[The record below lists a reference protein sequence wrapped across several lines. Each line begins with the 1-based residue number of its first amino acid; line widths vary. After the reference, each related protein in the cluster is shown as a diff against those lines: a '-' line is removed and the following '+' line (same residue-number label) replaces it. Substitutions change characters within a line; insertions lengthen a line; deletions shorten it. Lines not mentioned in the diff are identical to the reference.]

1 MKKYTKIT
9 CLVLCAALVLCG
21 CDSGTAEIDETEP
34 MTTTAVVSEVTSAAE
49 TTATSAAAA
58 VFDGEADD
66 KAPAKEEDTKQT
78 DIMSLP
84 YDEFIGKRIS
94 CENSKSL
101 HLFGGTLAEGFCEG
115 EAPQKDYNGNVI
127 VRFDADKYRFSPS
140 AKYSSGAMS
149 LECDNDFIGKVQSAR
164 SVNNDSIDRLPTTIY
179 IGSVSR
185 DTVYADKIEYG
196 YTTNYGSFYVFNAF
210 VRKDD
215 KYSDNKYSA
224 DDDHDWYE
232 YIIDPMYMH
241 FLQFP
246 MLEQEAKNMK
256 FSVNGTEFYADTVK
270 GHGIRSSLAGD
281 RLDDSGI
288 GDKYVYARV
297 TIHGTD
303 FIYDNIGGASCSAD
317 ICNIEVIT
325 EDTDSIIKG
334 TAAPMYEAE
343 GSGEVLNALLSGR
356 DEFLADKAMSFN
368 LIDLDFDGTPEALVQ
383 EIPEDEYALE
393 GPYATA
399 NTKVYSLKGGAMKLL
414 GDFDIVCYE
423 PFDKAVYLPTGVKG
437 WHFNDGKDH
446 CLLTL
451 NNGTLKVEHI
461 TESVMVPVDGEEDT
475 VTWDYYY
482 NGRKI
487 ELEPVEGDNPFI
499 NEYNKDWNYGKFTAY
514 GGIEYYA
521 TGMYE
526 VYDKLY
532 TALDKYF
539 YRLKRYNINALNTDN
554 AGHIRSLPMDDRY
567 IGGMVDAYCTVRT
580 AETVDMYYG
589 MSFEFAKEKP
599 VIYLYPEEQTDV
611 SVKVDFPFGGELTC
625 TYPEYGEGWNVT
637 AMPDG
642 TLYDSDGDEYY
653 CLYWEGMTG
662 DVMDD
667 SRGFCVKGSDTADF
681 LREKLMYIGLSAREA
696 NEFIIYWLP
705 RMQDNE
711 YNIITLHTADYAAS
725 VPLTVSPAPDT
736 QIRVFMTYRASDEPV
751 DIPEQTLPHFD
762 RNGFTLVEWG
772 GGERPAA
779 L

>member
-1 MKKYTKIT
+1 MRKYAKSLSLT
-9 CLVLCAALVLCG
+9 VCAALLLSG
-21 CDSGTAEIDETEP
+21 CNSDTAEVSGTGPVD
-34 MTTTAVVSEVTSAAE
+34 TTASVSEVTPAPETTTTTVSAEVAAIDGEDDERAAE
-49 TTATSAAAA
+49 N
-58 VFDGEADD
+58 DNM
-66 KAPAKEEDTKQT
+66 PT

-84 YDEFIGKRIS
+84 YKDFIGKRII
-94 CENSKSL
+94 CENSSSL
-101 HLFGGTLAEGFCEG
+101 HLFGGTLSEGFYEG

-270 GHGIRSSLAGD
+270 GHGMRSSMAGD

-334 TAAPMYEAE
+334 TAAPMYEAD

-356 DEFLADKAMSFN
+356 AEFLADKAMSFN

-383 EIPEDEYALE
+383 EIPEEEYALE

-399 NTKVYSLKGGAMKLL
+399 NTKVYSLKGGNMKLL

-423 PFDKAVYLPTGVKG
+423 PFDEAVYLPAGVKG
-437 WHFNDGKDH
+437 WHFTEGKNH

-451 NNGTLKVEHI
+451 KNDTLSVERINECRGTDDGS
-461 TESVMVPVDGEEDT
+461 TEYYCDGK
-475 VTWDYYY
+475 
-482 NGRKI
+482 KI
-487 ELEPVEGDNPFI
+487 EREPVEGENLFL
-499 NEYNKDWNYGKFTAY
+499 NEYNKDWDFGKWTGF
-514 GGIEYYA
+514 GGVDYYA
-521 TGMYE
+521 AADWEIYQNLYE
-526 VYDKLY
+526 
-532 TALDKYF
+532 TLDKYF
-539 YRLKRYNINALNTDN
+539 YVIKRYNINVLTAEN
-554 AGHIRSLPMDDRY
+554 AGNIRSIDIDDKHLF
-567 IGGMVDAYCTVRT
+567 GMVDAFYTSKLADT
-580 AETVDMYYG
+580 ANMYYG

-611 SVKVDFPFGGELTC
+611 SVKVNFPFGGEFTC
-625 TYPEYGEGWNVT
+625 TYPEYDGGWNVT
-637 AMPDG
+637 ANPDG
-642 TLYDSDGDEYY
+642 TLYDADGDEYY
-653 CLYWEGMTG
+653 CLYWEGRCN
-662 DVMDD
+662 DVMDS

-681 LREKLMYIGLSAREA
+681 LREKLMYIGLTAREA

-705 RMQDNE
+705 RMQDNP

-725 VPLTVSPAPDT
+725 VPLDVSPRPDT
-736 QIRVFMTYRASDEPV
+736 QIRVFMTYYASDTPV

-762 RNGFTLVEWG
+762 RTGFTLVEWG
-772 GGERPAA
+772 GGAEAGA
-779 L
+779 GSSCIS